1 MNNTILSTLFIG
13 IDVDSTYN
21 VVHMMNFNQ
30 KDLNH
35 FKVKND
41 LNGVTDIKD
50 KTIKAIKENNFTDII
65 IVLESTSVYAFHTA
79 TFLSSNEELLIYNP
93 KVYCI
98 NPKISCNY
106 RASFADTNKDDFTD
120 AKLLADL
127 ARVGRC
133 DKLTPWKGAQFLALQ
148 RLTRHR
154 KHLADMLA
162 REKNYILNNIF
173 LKFSGIC
180 TVSNAESPFSNMYG
194 ATSMAVLT
202 EFLSPEDIVTT
213 SIEDLVK
220 FINDKSN
227 NKISNPEET
236 IKLLKQCATNSYRLD
251 KVNLLPI
258 NLAITSSLNC
268 IRSFENEIKAV
279 SKEIQELIKGFNNE
293 EYICL
298 TSIKGIGPVF
308 AAGIISEIGSIDQFE
323 DDDALAKYA
332 GITWRKKQSG
342 KFESED
348 NPLTKTGNKYLRY
361 YLIEAANQVRK
372 FVPEFNEYYNKK
384 YNEAKTHKEL
394 RAQILTARKL
404 IKVIYALMKSR
415 SLYKSR

>member
-1 MNNTILSTLFIG
+1 MNNAILSTLFVG

-50 KTIKAIKENNFTDII
+50 KTIETIKKNDFNNII
-65 IVLESTSVYAFHTA
+65 IVLESTSIYAFHTA

-133 DKLTPWKGAQFLALQ
+133 DKLTPWKGPQFLALQ

-162 REKNYILNNIF
+162 REKNYVLNNIF

-180 TVSNAESPFSNMYG
+180 TVSNSESPFSDMYG

-202 EFLSPEDIVTT
+202 EFLSPEDIISTPV
-213 SIEDLVK
+213 EDLVI

-227 NKISNPEET
+227 NKIADPEET
-236 IKLLKQCATNSYRLD
+236 IKLLKQCAANSYRLD

-308 AAGIISEIGSIDQFE
+308 AAGIISEIGSIDQF
-323 DDDALAKYA
+323 DNDDALAKYA

-342 KFESED
+342 KFESEE

-394 RAQILTARKL
+394 RAQVLTARKL
-404 IKVIYALMKSR
+404 IKVIYALMKNR

>member
-65 IVLESTSVYAFHTA
+65 IVLESTSIYAFHTA

-180 TVSNAESPFSNMYG
+180 TASNSESPFSNMYG

-227 NKISNPEET
+227 NKISNSEET

-251 KVNLLPI
+251 KVN
-258 NLAITSSLNC
+258 
-268 IRSFENEIKAV
+268 
-279 SKEIQELIKGFNNE
+279 
-293 EYICL
+293 
-298 TSIKGIGPVF
+298 
-308 AAGIISEIGSIDQFE
+308 
-323 DDDALAKYA
+323 
-332 GITWRKKQSG
+332 
-342 KFESED
+342 
-348 NPLTKTGNKYLRY
+348 
-361 YLIEAANQVRK
+361 
-372 FVPEFNEYYNKK
+372 
-384 YNEAKTHKEL
+384 
-394 RAQILTARKL
+394 
-404 IKVIYALMKSR
+404 
-415 SLYKSR
+415 

>member
-1 MNNTILSTLFIG
+1 MNNTILTTLFIG

-30 KDLNH
+30 KDLAH

-41 LNGVTDIKD
+41 VTGVTVIKD
-50 KTIKAIKENNFTDII
+50 KAIEVILKYQYTDVIF
-65 IVLESTSVYAFHTA
+65 VLESTSIYAFQTA
-79 TFLSSNEELLIYNP
+79 TFLSSNEELIQYNP
-93 KVYCI
+93 RVYCI

-120 AKLLADL
+120 AKLLADI

-133 DKLTPWKGAQFLALQ
+133 EKISPWRGSQLLALQ

-162 REKNYILNNIF
+162 REKNYVLNNIF
-173 LKFSGIC
+173 LKFSGLC
-180 TVSNAESPFSNMYG
+180 TATNSESPFSDIYG
-194 ATSMAVLT
+194 TTSIAVLT
-202 EFLSPEDIVTT
+202 EYLSPEEIINTPLEELI
-213 SIEDLVK
+213 S
-220 FINDKSN
+220 FINKKS
-227 NKISNPEET
+227 KGTILNPEKT
-236 IKLLKQCATNSYRLD
+236 TQLLKSCAKSSYRLD
-251 KVNLLPI
+251 NATLLPI
-258 NLAITSSLNC
+258 NLAITSSINC
-268 IRSFENEIKAV
+268 IRSFENEIKV
-279 SKEIQELIKGFNNE
+279 VTKEIQFLVKGFNDE
-293 EYICL
+293 EYTSL

-308 AAGIISEIGSIDQFE
+308 AAGIISEIGSVDQFN

-348 NPLTKTGNKYLRY
+348 NPITKTGNKYLRY

-372 FVPEFNEYYNKK
+372 YVPEFNEYYHKK

-394 RAQILTARKL
+394 RAQVLTARKL
-404 IKVIYALMKSR
+404 IKVIYALLKNR

>member
-1 MNNTILSTLFIG
+1 MNNTILSTLFVG

-30 KDLNH
+30 DDLDH

-41 LNGVTDIKD
+41 LNGVTVIKD
-50 KTIKAIKENNFTDII
+50 KTKVVLSKNNYSNVIF
-65 IVLESTSVYAFHTA
+65 VLESTSIYAFHTA
-79 TFLSSNEELLIYNP
+79 TLLSSDDELLLFNP
-93 KVYCI
+93 RVYCI

-106 RASFADTNKDDFTD
+106 RASFADTNDDFTD

-133 DKLTPWKGAQFLALQ
+133 EKLSTWKGPQLLALQ

-162 REKNYILNNIF
+162 REKNYVLNNIF

-180 TVSNAESPFSNMYG
+180 TASSSESPFSDMYG
-194 ATSMAVLT
+194 STSIAILT
-202 EFLSPEDIVTT
+202 EFLSPEDIIN
-213 SIEDLVK
+213 SPLEDLVA
-220 FINDKSN
+220 FVNEKSK
-227 NKISNPEET
+227 NKLSNPNAT
-236 IKLLKQCATNSYRLD
+236 IDLLKTCAKNSYKLD

-258 NLAITSSLNC
+258 NLAITSSMNC
-268 IRSFENEIKAV
+268 IKSFECEIKAV
-279 SKEIQELIKGFNNE
+279 SKEILSLVKGVNNE
-293 EYICL
+293 EYLCL

-308 AAGIISEIGSIDQFE
+308 AAGIISEIGSIDQFD
-323 DDDALAKYA
+323 DDDALAKFA

-342 KFESED
+342 KFDSEN

-372 FVPEFNEYYNKK
+372 YVPKFSEYYNKK
-384 YNEAKTHKEL
+384 FNEAKTHKEL
-394 RAQILTARKL
+394 RAQVLTARKL
-404 IKVIYALMKSR
+404 IKVIYALMKNR
-415 SLYKSR
+415 SLYKSQ